1 MNFFFEKQQI
11 KFCTNPE
18 LWGCVIFRSK
28 IAHLSWTFFFG
39 TNHYYYFHLPIG
51 PFRCAK
57 FFEKSYRGSRV
68 MRMHHFWTQ
77 NGPFAPEKFFWKI
90 IKITLIYLLASFIV
104 QNFLKILLVDP
115 ELWGCAIFGPKM
127 RIFFRKPFNEPCFFH
142 SCLSIY
148 QKSNWNLIGQE
159 PFLAITWEL
168 DFSQACSFC
177 RMLMNHKELSLYTN
191 SRQN

>member
-1 MNFFFEKQQI
+1 MAWLNLTMANQTVKNGLKAKKITLPQMNFFLQKLI
-11 KFCTNPE
+11 KFSCTYWP
-18 LWGCVIFRSK
+18 LSFCK
-28 IAHLSWTFFFG
+28 ILRKLFGLIQNYEDVPFSGPKLPICHEKFFFG

-77 NGPFAPEKFFWKI
+77 NGPFALEKFFWKI

-115 ELWGCAIFGPKM
+115 EL
-127 RIFFRKPFNEPCFFH
+127 
-142 SCLSIY
+142 
-148 QKSNWNLIGQE
+148 
-159 PFLAITWEL
+159 
-168 DFSQACSFC
+168 
-177 RMLMNHKELSLYTN
+177 
-191 SRQN
+191 